1 MDVCSAWLFSHAEQA
16 GAAATAGERKLVDA
30 LRVRLGISKA
40 EAHKRGRTTKAA
52 KNKKIRKG
60 MEEGDLNADQ
70 ANDLASADIDEAER
84 DRLTDEASRESANR
98 SASSNG
104 RCTVSGHDDRSMP
117 WAQIA
122 RRVDRHRT
130 TISREVERNGGR
142 DLYRPA
148 IACQRA
154 LTARCRARAC
164 RLTQGGELRDRV
176 TAELKL
182 SRSPVAIWADLA
194 ADGIE
199 DRPCVETIY
208 AAVYGGVLGKL
219 APQWPSPLA

>member
-1 MDVCSAWLFSHAEQA
+1 
-16 GAAATAGERKLVDA
+16 
-30 LRVRLGISKA
+30 
-40 EAHKRGRTTKAA
+40 
-52 KNKKIRKG
+52 
-60 MEEGDLNADQ
+60 
-70 ANDLASADIDEAER
+70 
-84 DRLTDEASRESANR
+84 
-98 SASSNG
+98 
-104 RCTVSGHDDRSMP
+104 MP
-117 WAQIA
+117 WAKIA

-154 LTARCRARAC
+154 LTARRRARAC